1 MLRHQIIG
9 ALVVTILV
17 EVNMAVPA
25 IQEDVVFYND
35 VVVTSNEQYRSVTI
49 YDSPPETTTIDF
61 YGWAMWL
68 TMYDSSTL
76 NLYNG
81 SEIKGGD
88 HHKLYNSSTVN
99 VYEGA
104 LIGLGS
110 GILMDMYD
118 SSTLNIYGGTV
129 GLFLYT
135 HDSSIVNLY
144 TGLLGINYIGDNS
157 TVNIYA
163 GHVEDWIENIDVEPT
178 ATVNIYGYGFEYT
191 PYGYWM
197 EPPGGIG
204 QGWWIS
210 KITGYGFDGDPI
222 IIEGLPDPATHENI
236 NLIPEPMTFLLL
248 GLGGLALLRKRRH
261 YSTYWK

>member
-1 MLRHQIIG
+1 MLRHRIIS
-9 ALVVTILV
+9 ALFVSIVV
-17 EVNMAVPA
+17 EVNIAVSA

-35 VVVTSNEQYRSVTI
+35 AVVTSDERYDSVTI
-49 YDSPPETTTIDF
+49 YDSPPETTTIEF
-61 YGWAMWL
+61 YGQGEYL

-81 SEIKGGD
+81 SEIKGGTY
-88 HHKLYNSSTVN
+88 HKLYNSSTVN

-135 HDSSIVNLY
+135 HDSSTVNLY
-144 TGLLGINYIGDNS
+144 AGLLGISYIFDSS
-157 TVNIYA
+157 TVNVYA
-163 GHVEDWIENIDVEPT
+163 GHVEDWIHNIVVEPT

-197 EPPGGIG
+197 EPIGGIG
-204 QGWWIS
+204 EGWWIT
-210 KITGYGFDGDPI
+210 KLTGYSFNGAPI
-222 IIEGLPDPATHENI
+222 IIEGLPDPATNDNI
-236 NLIPEPMTFLLL
+236 NLIPEPTTVLLL
-248 GLGGLALLRKRRH
+248 GLGGLALLRKPRNKLRG
-261 YSTYWK
+261 